1 MTNTLARSLEIT
13 HDRVDPL
20 VLEVI
25 RKVDAIAHKHNTS
38 YFLAGATAR
47 EIILRHVFGLR
58 PGRRTLDVDFAI
70 AVRDWQHFQD
80 MKTALIEEAG
90 FIAVASVVQRVKY
103 PGPPP
108 MIIDLIPFGG
118 VENADETIAWPPDG
132 DIVMHVAGF
141 GDALVSAV
149 QVRLDDSL
157 TIPVVSIPVLIVLKL
172 FAWMDRRQENNKDA
186 DDMFTILRQYAD
198 AGNEDRLFGERLVI
212 LEEEE
217 FDFEMAGARLAGIDA
232 AGLISDQTRTRA
244 SGILRSDENMDHLTR
259 QIIATAGGLEGERAG
274 RCEQIVT
281 KFRNEF
287 LGFEERRQSD

>member
-13 HDRVDPL
+13 HDRIDPL

-25 RKVDAIAHKHNTS
+25 RKVDAIAQKHNTS
-38 YFLAGATAR
+38 YFLAGAAAR
-47 EIILRHVFGLR
+47 EIILRHVFGLW

-70 AVRDWQHFQD
+70 AVRDWPHFHEL
-80 MKTALIEEAG
+80 KNALIEEAG
-90 FIAVASVVQRVKY
+90 FVAVANVVQRVKY

-149 QVRLDDSL
+149 QVKVDDSL
-157 TIPVVSIPVLIVLKL
+157 TIPVVSVPALIVLKL

-186 DDMFTILRQYAD
+186 DDIFTILRQYAD
-198 AGNEDRLFGERLVI
+198 AGNEDRLYEENLAL
-212 LEEEE
+212 LEEEG
-217 FDFEMAGARLAGIDA
+217 FDFELAGARLAGIDA
-232 AGLISDQTRTRA
+232 AGMISDETRTRA
-244 SGILRSDENMDHLTR
+244 YAILRSDENMDHLTR
-259 QIIATAGGLEGERAG
+259 EIIATAG
-274 RCEQIVT
+274 
-281 KFRNEF
+281 
-287 LGFEERRQSD
+287 